1 MGSGLSIG
9 SFGLLLLLIACS
21 MVLVSSQFASEGQKT
36 VFDAKEKSGKATL
49 ETSSKSL
56 TGAFKANGA
65 TIAPNTDVD
74 ATFDFGGCKI
84 TGKLYKRTKINFEV
98 GGATMNLDLTFELAE
113 TGIKFKQ
120 ENGASFPAI
129 TCTTTF
135 NSGDAS
141 KSTIE
146 VSVEL
151 GEAIPGMKF
160 EFDASQK
167 GTGGKKSDSG
177 EGDAESAGGFNVG
190 WIVLIVVVVLLIVL
204 AIVGFCVYWFWYRPK
219 HKDDK
224 DEAKDKR
231 KGKRKLFG
239 KGTKRKPDDT
249 DDDDPDEDDPAKK
262 GALSGQQAVIP
273 QQQQIPQQQVPQ
285 QQVPQQQVP
294 QLQVPQLQVGQ
305 QQVPQLQVGQQHIP
319 QQQVPQLQVPQLQVG
334 QQHIPQ
340 QQAAANAGQ
349 PVQQAN

>member
-1 MGSGLSIG
+1 MGSGLSLG
-9 SFGLLLLLIACS
+9 SFGLLLLFIACS

-36 VFDAKEKSGKATL
+36 VFDAKEKSGKVTL
-49 ETSSKSL
+49 QT
-56 TGAFKANGA
+56 
-65 TIAPNTDVD
+65 
-74 ATFDFGGCKI
+74 
-84 TGKLYKRTKINFEV
+84 TGKLLKGTFKGVYNTLAVSAIFKIGGCELTGMFYKGGKMMYEVDGKTMAFDTTLEITETKIKVTGSNGQKYE
-98 GGATMNLDLTFELAE
+98 ATCQFTF
-113 TGIKFKQ
+113 T
-120 ENGASFPAI
+120 P
-129 TCTTTF
+129 
-135 NSGDAS
+135 
-141 KSTIE
+141 
-146 VSVEL
+146 
-151 GEAIPGMKF
+151 IPGDNSKFTLEVDVQLDEALPGLKF

-262 GALSGQQAVIP
+262 GVLSGQQAVIP
-273 QQQQIPQQQVPQ
+273 VTCWFS
-285 QQVPQQQVP
+285 
-294 QLQVPQLQVGQ
+294 
-305 QQVPQLQVGQQHIP
+305 
-319 QQQVPQLQVPQLQVG
+319 
-334 QQHIPQ
+334 
-340 QQAAANAGQ
+340 
-349 PVQQAN
+349 VQQAN